1 MTNDTQK
8 TPCIATTPGG
18 RKCAGYVLNGTP
30 VSLCYDHAFQVYLNM
45 HARVTGEMKGHFER
59 LRRAELNIPLVDPLV
74 TMAYEE
80 QSQVYYIRIGE
91 WIKIGY
97 TANMRQRINS
107 LRVEAKDILATEP
120 GGRAKERERHLQFAN
135 IRQGRRENF
144 ERTAD
149 LLTHIGRVRREHGKP
164 IMTGFIDHKKIA

>member
-8 TPCIATTPGG
+8 TPCIAIYESG
-18 RKCAGYVLNGTP
+18 RKCKGYVLNGTP
-30 VSLCYDHAFQVYLNM
+30 VALCYEHAFQVYLDM
-45 HARVTGEMKGHFER
+45 HGRMAGEMKGYFER
-59 LRRAELNIPLVDPLV
+59 LRRAELNIPLVAPEV
-74 TMAYEE
+74 TKAYEE

-107 LRVEAKDILATEP
+107 LRVEPKDILATEP

-149 LLTHIGRVRREHGKP
+149 LLTHIARVRREHGRP
-164 IMTGFIDHKKIA
+164 IMTGFIADKKIA